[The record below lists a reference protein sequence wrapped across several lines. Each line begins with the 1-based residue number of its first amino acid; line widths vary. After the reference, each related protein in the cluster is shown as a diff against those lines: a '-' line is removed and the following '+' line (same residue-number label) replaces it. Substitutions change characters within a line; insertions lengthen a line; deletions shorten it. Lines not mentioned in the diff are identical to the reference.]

1 MTNNGQFGLISK
13 RILRELEA
21 MTEAIRSGFLGIQ
34 ENIEAKSKN
43 QKTEKENQGGDVRIP
58 PTHIVVESFPAIPND
73 ESTYKTQ
80 QHRRERIKF
89 YVGWLTLLF
98 VATYTVVT
106 LLQYRITRQSLLDN
120 RQSIEL
126 LEKQVKASIGAV
138 VQRQFIIGWPSNQT
152 YLSVFLSNRGKTVAT
167 NVRGDLIVEKGKLQ
181 GNRFSGSFLKAW
193 KLSVPEIYPE
203 PEMPPTTGV
212 YLDISKD
219 ALTEYNGIHG
229 ILRVTGE
236 ISYFNG
242 FEVQHR
248 SICQYVMGP
257 TVFTNK
263 AGKTQ
268 AGVGE
273 GAVECDQI
281 ESKLTYIK
289 SQTDQYYK

>member
-1 MTNNGQFGLISK
+1 
-13 RILRELEA
+13 
-21 MTEAIRSGFLGIQ
+21 
-34 ENIEAKSKN
+34 
-43 QKTEKENQGGDVRIP
+43 
-58 PTHIVVESFPAIPND
+58 
-73 ESTYKTQ
+73 
-80 QHRRERIKF
+80 
-89 YVGWLTLLF
+89 
-98 VATYTVVT
+98 
-106 LLQYRITRQSLLDN
+106 
-120 RQSIEL
+120 
-126 LEKQVKASIGAV
+126 
-138 VQRQFIIGWPSNQT
+138 
-152 YLSVFLSNRGKTVAT
+152 
-167 NVRGDLIVEKGKLQ
+167 
-181 GNRFSGSFLKAW
+181 
-193 KLSVPEIYPE
+193 
-203 PEMPPTTGV
+203 MPPTTGV